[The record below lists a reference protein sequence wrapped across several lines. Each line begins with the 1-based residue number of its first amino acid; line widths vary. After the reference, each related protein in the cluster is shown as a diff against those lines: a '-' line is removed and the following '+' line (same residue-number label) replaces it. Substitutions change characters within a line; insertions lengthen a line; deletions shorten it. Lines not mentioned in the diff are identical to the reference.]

1 MKAPAG
7 RLQVDVI
14 VLLIERSLAERPK
27 PSPVT
32 AATSLGTRWAWLKVL
47 PPWSS
52 ICLSETML
60 KFTWTF
66 MSALRV
72 SESCGH
78 LHASVSRSRGNT
90 RVI

>member
-14 VLLIERSLAERPK
+14 VLLIERSSAKRPK
-27 PSPVT
+27 PSPV
-32 AATSLGTRWAWLKVL
+32 AVATSFGTRWAWPKIL

-60 KFTWTF
+60 KFTWIF
-66 MSALRV
+66 MSALRAF
-72 SESCGH
+72 ESCGH
-78 LHASVSRSRGNT
+78 LHASVSRSTGNT